1 MESLSN
7 NRNEIIKCINSLD
20 CIKKGNFTLKSGIQ
34 SNYYVNLR
42 NLISEPLVMK
52 KICELI
58 YQKLPTEEEFYIC
71 GLPYAG
77 MPYATGVSILY
88 DIPLLV
94 LRKETK
100 KYGMQNLIDGLENK
114 RNISKVIII
123 DDIFTTGSSIRD
135 SIPIMEKQ
143 GLEVIQTIVIVDR
156 SESNIESGKNAV
168 INKSRE
174 GVAFL
179 FSLTEILEFSN

>member
-1 MESLSN
+1 
-7 NRNEIIKCINSLD
+7 
-20 CIKKGNFTLKSGIQ
+20 
-34 SNYYVNLR
+34 
-42 NLISEPLVMK
+42 
-52 KICELI
+52 
-58 YQKLPTEEEFYIC
+58 LPTEEEFYIC

-114 RNISKVIII
+114 RNISKIIII

-156 SESNIESGKNAV
+156 SESNLESEENSGKNAV

-174 GVAFL
+174 GVEFL
-179 FSLTEILEFSN
+179 FSLTEILEFSD